1 MKRFGLTSFAFL
13 ISFILASC
21 SSPFVTYLT
30 TPSGGILFEE
40 DFSDITRGWSQVIES
55 HGIMNYDENGYRMWV
70 NTPGYNY
77 WSTAGLNF
85 TDVLIEVDASRLS
98 GPEENRFGLICRYQD
113 AENYYFFI
121 ISSDGYF
128 GIGKVINGETTLL
141 GQEMMTHFPG
151 IKPGEALNHLNASC
165 VGEYLSLYINDQPV
179 AMTKDTDLDSGDVG
193 LLAGAFEKAGVDILF
208 DNFIVYKP

>member
-1 MKRFGLTSFAFL
+1 MTRIRLITFGVIF
-13 ISFILASC
+13 SFILTSC
-21 SSPFVTYLT
+21 SSPLIAYLT
-30 TPSGGILFEE
+30 TPSGGILFKE
-40 DFSDITRGWSQVIES
+40 DFSDVSKGWSQVVES

-85 TDVLIEVDASRLS
+85 SDVIMEVDASRLS

-128 GIGKVINGETTLL
+128 GIGKVFNGETTLL
-141 GQEMMTHFPG
+141 GQEMMTHYSG
-151 IKPGEALNHLNASC
+151 ILPGESLNHLKANC
-165 VGEYLSLYINDQPV
+165 VGDNLSLYINDQPV
-179 AMTKDTDLDSGDVG
+179 AMTTDADFVGGDVG
-193 LLAGAFEKAGVDILF
+193 LMAGAFEKVGVDILF